1 VKKYRINDP
10 KEKDHL
16 RHSDMAG
23 ISEVCIAYFSE
34 EDAYQKEDCLPY
46 MGSVELVS
54 QGVVVSVAA
63 ESGSGVKA
71 VCSAVPYLFL
81 SGSPGSSEHFPPAS
95 FQIQNI
101 DTYQPKEQKFSICIN
116 KLETSFQVPLNK
128 YP

>member
-54 QGVVVSVAA
+54 QGVAGSVTA

-81 SGSPGSSEHFPPAS
+81 SGSPGPFSGFPTGFVS
-95 FQIQNI
+95 DCKVSMN
-101 DTYQPKEQKFSICIN
+101 KFSRFSTMIN
-116 KLETSFQVPLNK
+116 SPYNQ
-128 YP
+128 